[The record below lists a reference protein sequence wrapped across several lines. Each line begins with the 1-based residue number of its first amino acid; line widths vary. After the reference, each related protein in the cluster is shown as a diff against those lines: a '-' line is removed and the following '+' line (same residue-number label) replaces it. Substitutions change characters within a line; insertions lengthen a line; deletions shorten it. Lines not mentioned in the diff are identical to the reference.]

1 MTTEEIQR
9 EIECWASRPTWFSP
23 HPSDAK
29 ELRKAISNLKRLS
42 YKPSEDELTEAIYQR
57 VKGLSTMLGTPKD
70 IERSAREFAAKILNK
85 IS

>member
-29 ELRKAISNLKRLS
+29 ELRKAISNLKRLP
-42 YKPSEDELTEAIYQR
+42 YKPS
-57 VKGLSTMLGTPKD
+57 GLSTILGTPKD